1 MSPDT
6 QVSERA
12 PVEEV
17 LIERVLWFITLRWIT
32 IAGICTTALIAYF
45 ILNIG
50 LPLIPILIIATC
62 IFVFNFICIAY
73 HHYIKCT
80 SYRQY
85 IKSHQRFANLQI
97 FTDWIALVFLVH
109 YTGGIESPV
118 IFYFIFYVIIAAIL
132 LSRKACYLQTS
143 FAVLLIISL
152 SILEYFSII
161 THVHIQE
168 LFPNPVYDNGLYLL
182 SINFFSI
189 TSLYISAYL
198 ATSVNSRL
206 RKRENEI
213 VALKDSIT
221 DAYNKLEAIDREKS
235 EFTYKVTHE
244 LRSPLSAIQSL
255 LKSIEEGYAGEISQ
269 KARDLIVRSEQR
281 TSFLITLVNGL
292 LDLIA
297 GKIGKPKE
305 GDIKVVDINV
315 AVKNTLHLMQEKIK
329 AKNLEIKI
337 KATPEP
343 SYLNIVPDDL
353 DIILTNLIDNAV
365 KYTKQGGTISINNL
379 VTNKEIKIE
388 MSDTGIGIV
397 KEDLYKIF
405 NEFYRSKN
413 AKAVELRGTGLGLSI
428 VKNLIKQYGGSI
440 DVRSEI
446 GKGTT
451 VTVSFPAEKQN

>member
-6 QVSERA
+6 PVSERA
-12 PVEEV
+12 LVEEE
-17 LIERVLWFITLRWIT
+17 LIERVLWFITIRWIT
-32 IAGICTTALIAYF
+32 IAGICTASLIAYF
-45 ILNIG
+45 ILKIG
-50 LPLIPILIIATC
+50 LPLIPILIIAAC
-62 IFVFNFICIAY
+62 IFLFNFVCIAY

-161 THVHIQE
+161 PHVHIKE
-168 LFPNPVYDNGLYLL
+168 PFPCAVYDKGLYLL

-198 ATSVNSRL
+198 ATSVNNRL
-206 RKRENEI
+206 RKREREI
-213 VALKDSIT
+213 VTLKNSIT

-235 EFTYKVTHE
+235 EFTFKVTHE

-255 LKSIEEGYAGEISQ
+255 LKSIEEGYAGEVSE
-269 KARDLIVRSEQR
+269 KAKELIMRVEKR
-281 TSFLITLVNGL
+281 TGFLLTLVNGL

-305 GDIKVVDINV
+305 GDTKLIDINV
-315 AVKNTLHLMQEKIK
+315 AVKNTLYLMQEKIK
-329 AKNLEIKI
+329 AKNLKI
-337 KATPEP
+337 IIEATPQP
-343 SYLNIVPDDL
+343 SSLRIVPDDL
-353 DIILTNLIDNAV
+353 DIILTNLIDNSV
-365 KYTKQGGTISINNL
+365 KFTEQEGTISINNL
-379 VTNKEIKIE
+379 IINKEITVEI
-388 MSDTGIGIV
+388 SDTGIGIP
-397 KEDLYKIF
+397 KEDINKIF
-405 NEFYRSKN
+405 DEFYRSKN
-413 AKAVELRGTGLGLSI
+413 AKAVEVRGTGLGLSI
-428 VKNLIKQYGGSI
+428 VKNLIKQYRGNI
-440 DVRSEI
+440 DVRSKI

-451 VTVSFPAEKQN
+451 VTISFPVEKQN